1 VYAIVLFLHSLVRWI
16 VLATGVV
23 AVARPV
29 KKTAV
34 IFVGFLDLQFLIGL
48 LLYFV
53 YSPYTKTPF
62 GQAMKD
68 RVMRF
73 WAVEHVTAMVLAVVF
88 AHVARVM
95 DKKGKARAS
104 RVLLVLSLI
113 AVVVGIPWPGLPY
126 GRSLLT
132 LP

>member
-1 VYAIVLFLHSLVRWI
+1 VYPIVLFVHSLLRWF
-16 VLATGVV
+16 VVVTGIV

-29 KKTAV
+29 KKAQV
-34 IFVGFLDLQFLIGL
+34 IFVGLIDLQMLIGL

-95 DKKGKARAS
+95 DKKGKGKAARILLILSVVA
-104 RVLLVLSLI
+104 VL
-113 AVVVGIPWPGLPY
+113 AGIPWPGLPY
-126 GRSLLT
+126 GRPLLT